1 MTLETA
7 LQTLSETERFFIMA
21 TNQEEIELNRDV
33 TATLI
38 PHGEEFNLSRGEK
51 VTITHRLGGN
61 FTVMTLQGMY
71 RIAAKDADA
80 LGEAA
85 SDSQKKPVDSNAK
98 PAEVDE
104 IRENLKSV
112 FDPEIP
118 VNVVDLGLIYRIEIE
133 EIKEKGRVV
142 FVDLTLT
149 APGCGMG
156 PVIADDVKGKVL
168 ELPGVD
174 EAEVE
179 IVWDPPWTQDLIS
192 EEGKMELGL
201 I

>member
-1 MTLETA
+1 MT
-7 LQTLSETERFFIMA
+7 
-21 TNQEEIELNRDV
+21 NPQEEVELTRDV
-33 TATLI
+33 NATLI
-38 PHGEEFNLSRGEK
+38 PHGEEFTLGSGEK

-71 RIAAKDADA
+71 RIASKDADA
-80 LGEAA
+80 LGESLTEVSVSPKTDNSNPA
-85 SDSQKKPVDSNAK
+85 ST
-98 PAEVDE
+98 EE
-104 IRENLKSV
+104 IRDNLKTV

-133 EIKEKGRVV
+133 ETKDRGRIA

-156 PVIADDVKGKVL
+156 PVIAEDVKGKTL
-168 ELPGVD
+168 ELNGID
-174 EAEVE
+174 DAEVE
-179 IVWDPPWTQDLIS
+179 IVWDPPWSQDLIS

>member
-1 MTLETA
+1 M
-7 LQTLSETERFFIMA
+7 S
-21 TNQEEIELNRDV
+21 NSQEEVTLTRDV
-33 TATLI
+33 IATLI
-38 PHGEEFNLSRGEK
+38 PHGEEFTLGSGEK

-71 RIAAKDADA
+71 RIAARDAEAPGENKDDPAKQIKQSG
-80 LGEAA
+80 GEPA
-85 SDSQKKPVDSNAK
+85 S
-98 PAEVDE
+98 EDE

-118 VNVVDLGLIYRIEIE
+118 VNVVDLGLIYRVEIE
-133 EIKEKGRVV
+133 EIDNRGRVA

-156 PVIADDVKGKVL
+156 PVIAEDVKGKVM
-168 ELPGVD
+168 ELPGID

-179 IVWDPPWTQDLIS
+179 IVWDPPWTQDMIS

>member
-1 MTLETA
+1 MSSP
-7 LQTLSETERFFIMA
+7 Q
-21 TNQEEIELNRDV
+21 QEVSLTRDV
-33 TATLI
+33 IATLI
-38 PHGEEFNLSRGEK
+38 PHGEEFTLGRGEK

-71 RIAAKDADA
+71 RIGAKDADA
-80 LGEAA
+80 LGEDQTPSNLNLDSSN
-85 SDSQKKPVDSNAK
+85 SD
-98 PAEVDE
+98 PADE
-104 IRENLKSV
+104 DQIRESLKSV

-118 VNVVDLGLIYRIEIE
+118 VNVVDLGLIYRV
-133 EIKEKGRVV
+133 EIKDSEENGRMA
-142 FVDLTLT
+142 FIDLTLT

-168 ELPGVD
+168 ELPGID
-174 EAEVE
+174 DAEVE

>member
-1 MTLETA
+1 MSTP
-7 LQTLSETERFFIMA
+7 Q
-21 TNQEEIELNRDV
+21 QEVSLTRDV
-33 TATLI
+33 IATLI
-38 PHGEEFNLSRGEK
+38 PHGEEFTLGRGEK

-71 RIAAKDADA
+71 RIGAKDADA
-80 LGEAA
+80 LGEDATPSNLNLDSSN
-85 SDSQKKPVDSNAK
+85 SD
-98 PAEVDE
+98 PADE
-104 IRENLKSV
+104 DQIRESLKSV

-118 VNVVDLGLIYRIEIE
+118 VNVVDLGLIYRV
-133 EIKEKGRVV
+133 EIKDSEENGRMA
-142 FVDLTLT
+142 FIDLTLT

-168 ELPGVD
+168 ELPGID
-174 EAEVE
+174 DAEVE

>member
-1 MTLETA
+1 MSTTQKEVA
-7 LQTLSETERFFIMA
+7 LS
-21 TNQEEIELNRDV
+21 RDV

-38 PHGEEFNLSRGEK
+38 PHGEDFTLSKGEK

-80 LGEAA
+80 LGEAE
-85 SDSQKKPVDSNAK
+85 SESESEQNSQTDQHPSEPVGV
-98 PAEVDE
+98 EE
-104 IRENLKSV
+104 IKENLKTV

-133 EIKEKGRVV
+133 EREDKKRFAV
-142 FVDLTLT
+142 VDLTLT

-156 PVIADDVKGKVL
+156 PVIAEDVKGKIL
-168 ELPGVD
+168 ELPGID
-174 EAEVE
+174 DAEVE

>member
-1 MTLETA
+1 MSSA
-7 LQTLSETERFFIMA
+7 
-21 TNQEEIELNRDV
+21 QEEVTLTRDV
-33 TATLI
+33 IATLI
-38 PHGEEFNLSRGEK
+38 PHGEEFTLGSGEK

-71 RIAAKDADA
+71 RIAARDADA
-80 LGEAA
+80 LGEA
-85 SDSQKKPVDSNAK
+85 SKTTDKKLAPNGGK
-98 PAEVDE
+98 PADE
-104 IRENLKSV
+104 DDIRENLKSV

-133 EIKEKGRVV
+133 DIDSRGRVA

-156 PVIADDVKGKVL
+156 PVIADDCKGKVL
-168 ELPGVD
+168 ELAGID
-174 EAEVE
+174 DAEVE
-179 IVWDPPWTQDLIS
+179 IVWDPPWTQDMIS

>member
-1 MTLETA
+1 MS
-7 LQTLSETERFFIMA
+7 QQ
-21 TNQEEIELNRDV
+21 QEEIELLRDV
-33 TATLI
+33 NATLI
-38 PHGEEFNLSRGEK
+38 PHGEEFLLAKSET

-61 FTVMTLQGMY
+61 FTVMTSNGMY

-80 LGEAA
+80 LGEKGDSFAEKNHPENSQPA
-85 SDSQKKPVDSNAK
+85 SEEQVRN
-98 PAEVDE
+98 
-104 IRENLKSV
+104 NLKSV

-118 VNVVDLGLIYRIEIE
+118 VNVVDLGLIYKIEIE
-133 EIKEKGRVV
+133 QVEDRGRIA

-156 PVIADDVKGKVL
+156 PVIAEDVKGKVL
-168 ELPGVD
+168 ELPGID
-174 EAEVE
+174 DAEVE
-179 IVWDPPWTQDLIS
+179 IVWDPPWTQDMMS

>member
-1 MTLETA
+1 MS
-7 LQTLSETERFFIMA
+7 QT
-21 TNQEEIELNRDV
+21 QEEIDLVRDV
-33 TATLI
+33 NATLI
-38 PHGEEFNLSRGEK
+38 PHGEDFILSKGER

-61 FTVMTLQGMY
+61 FTVMTLNGMY

-80 LGEAA
+80 LGEKGEEFTEEYHPIDAE
-85 SDSQKKPVDSNAK
+85 
-98 PAEVDE
+98 PANEE
-104 IRENLKSV
+104 KIRDNLRTV

-118 VNVVDLGLIYRIEIE
+118 VNVVDLGLIYKIEIE
-133 EIKEKGRVV
+133 QVEERGRIA

-156 PVIADDVKGKVL
+156 PVIAEDVKGKVL
-168 ELPGVD
+168 ELPGID
-174 EAEVE
+174 DAEVE
-179 IVWDPPWTQDLIS
+179 IVWDPPWTQDMMS

>member
-1 MTLETA
+1 M
-7 LQTLSETERFFIMA
+7 S
-21 TNQEEIELNRDV
+21 NSQEEVLLTRDV
-33 TATLI
+33 IATLI
-38 PHGEEFNLSRGEK
+38 PHGEEFTLGSGEK

-80 LGEAA
+80 LGEIKAESLSKNDHA
-85 SDSQKKPVDSNAK
+85 DAE
-98 PAEVDE
+98 PATEDE

-118 VNVVDLGLIYRIEIE
+118 VNVVDLGLIYRVEIE
-133 EIKEKGRVV
+133 QLNDRGRVA

-156 PVIADDVKGKVL
+156 PVIAEDVKGKVL

-174 EAEVE
+174 DAEVE

>member
-1 MTLETA
+1 MTST
-7 LQTLSETERFFIMA
+7 
-21 TNQEEIELNRDV
+21 QEEVILTRDV
-33 TATLI
+33 IATLI
-38 PHGEEFNLSRGEK
+38 PHGEEFTLGSGEK

-71 RIAAKDADA
+71 RIAARDADA
-80 LGEAA
+80 LGEANKLN
-85 SDSQKKPVDSNAK
+85 DEKNVPNGDK
-98 PAEVDE
+98 PADE
-104 IRENLKSV
+104 DDIRENLKSV

-133 EIKEKGRVV
+133 VIENRGRVA

-156 PVIADDVKGKVL
+156 PVIAEDCKGKVL
-168 ELPGVD
+168 ELAGID
-174 EAEVE
+174 DAEVE
-179 IVWDPPWTQDLIS
+179 IVWDPPWTQDMIS

>member
-1 MTLETA
+1 MSTSQKEV
-7 LQTLSETERFFIMA
+7 
-21 TNQEEIELNRDV
+21 ELNRDV

-38 PHGEEFNLSRGEK
+38 PHGEDFTLSKGEK

-80 LGEAA
+80 LGENEGDSVDATQKNH
-85 SDSQKKPVDSNAK
+85 SDDHLSEPVGVK
-98 PAEVDE
+98 E
-104 IRENLKSV
+104 IKENLKSV

-133 EIKEKGRVV
+133 ERKDKGRIA

-156 PVIADDVKGKVL
+156 PVIAEDVKGKVL
-168 ELPGVD
+168 ELPGID
-174 EAEVE
+174 DAEVE

>member
-1 MTLETA
+1 M
-7 LQTLSETERFFIMA
+7 S
-21 TNQEEIELNRDV
+21 TNQEEIELTRDV

-38 PHGEEFNLSRGEK
+38 PHGEEFNLSQGEK
-51 VTITHRLGGN
+51 VTVTHRLGGN

-80 LGEAA
+80 LGETATDTQPKAQA
-85 SDSQKKPVDSNAK
+85 SNQE
-98 PAEVDE
+98 PASVEQ
-104 IRENLKSV
+104 IKENLKSV

-133 EIKEKGRVV
+133 NIKEKGRVA

-156 PVIADDVKGKVL
+156 PVIAEDVKGKVL

-174 EAEVE
+174 DAEVE

>member
-1 MTLETA
+1 
-7 LQTLSETERFFIMA
+7 
-21 TNQEEIELNRDV
+21 
-33 TATLI
+33 
-38 PHGEEFNLSRGEK
+38 
-51 VTITHRLGGN
+51 
-61 FTVMTLQGMY
+61 MY
-71 RIAAKDADA
+71 RIAARDADA
-80 LGEAA
+80 LGEIKDDATKQIKQ
-85 SDSQKKPVDSNAK
+85 SVGK
-98 PAEVDE
+98 PASEDE

-118 VNVVDLGLIYRIEIE
+118 VNVVDLGLIYRVEIE
-133 EIKEKGRVV
+133 EIDNRGRVA

-156 PVIADDVKGKVL
+156 PVIAEDVKGKVM
-168 ELPGVD
+168 ELPGID

-179 IVWDPPWTQDLIS
+179 IVWDPPWTQDMIS